1 MIKPETPLPST
12 AIKRILGK
20 LKLNSEYGALPG
32 STSLKYAASQYFAF
46 KYEDF
51 PCRTVK
57 PVFDGDF
64 EHCYGVYIPYCKSQD
79 MDQYFRWCY
88 QTFGPAGFEMAA
100 APRKFWFREGKN
112 QTMFLLKW
120 GHR

>member
-1 MIKPETPLPST
+1 MT
-12 AIKRILGK
+12 ATDPAAIRRILGK

-64 EHCYGVYIPYCKSQD
+64 EHCYGVHIPYCKSQD

-88 QTFGPAGFEMAA
+88 QTFGAAGFEMAV
-100 APRKFWFREGKN
+100 APRKFWFREERN
-112 QTMFLLKW
+112 RTMFMLKW
-120 GHR
+120 S